1 MRTTTI
7 TMITYLGSWD
17 LGASIIIVMFVVGQH
32 PFLLEALTQVD
43 NNMSK
48 QHVSLACYCGAIF
61 DLKNKIKLT
70 YSKDFSWEKNDPNS
84 PDFERISFSKSPDF

>member
-7 TMITYLGSWD
+7 TMIAYLGSWD
-17 LGASIIIVMFVVGQH
+17 LGASIIIVMFVVDQH

-48 QHVSLACYCGAIF
+48 HVIF
-61 DLKNKIKLT
+61 
-70 YSKDFSWEKNDPNS
+70 YQP
-84 PDFERISFSKSPDF
+84 